1 MTVHSVLLTL
11 VVENTGPWQHLML
24 LLSLLYAQNSHTLD
38 MQQQSRTED
47 RHDVILYEC
56 RL

>member
-1 MTVHSVLLTL
+1 
-11 VVENTGPWQHLML
+11 
-24 LLSLLYAQNSHTLD
+24 LLYAQNSHTLD